1 MDLAK
6 EKSTGSLCNCEKE
19 LAKEIGQIVEKPQT
33 CQLECGMALN
43 DAIVDMLIEEDGND
57 NETTKTMVNGWI

>member
-1 MDLAK
+1 MELAK
-6 EKSTGSLCNCEKE
+6 EKSTRCNCEKE

-43 DAIVDMLIEEDGND
+43 DAIVDMLIEEDGNW
-57 NETTKTMVNGWI
+57 TAKTMVNGWI